1 MDEQLSVNTDG
12 LLDAVPGINEL
23 ADHVGNV
30 LTNLQDKLGAL
41 GQPWGDDKTGQAFLA
56 QYQGPRQK
64 LESALANTQSVLRS
78 TADGVETMAK
88 GFAATEEQNQ
98 ASIITGGEG
107 SDGDTGHIGGDDAG
121 RAGGAGHSGG

>member
-12 LLDAVPGINEL
+12 LLDAVPAINDL
-23 ADHVGNV
+23 ADQFGNV
-30 LTNLQDKLGAL
+30 LSNLQDKLGAL

-64 LESALANTQSVLRS
+64 LELALVNTQNVLKS

-98 ASIITGGEG
+98 ASIISSGDG
-107 SDGDTGHIGGDDAG
+107 SDGRTGGGDVA
-121 RAGGAGHSGG
+121 RAGGAGHDG